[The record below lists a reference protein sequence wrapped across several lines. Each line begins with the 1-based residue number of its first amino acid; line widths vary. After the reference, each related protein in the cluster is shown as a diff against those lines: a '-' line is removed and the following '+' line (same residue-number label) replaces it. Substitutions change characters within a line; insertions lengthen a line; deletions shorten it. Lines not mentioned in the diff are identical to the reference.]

1 MPRFLLRDGNAVMAE
16 INPDWFDVFAYTD
29 HAGARIKYLLILTSK
44 GVDQEQ
50 LKKSN
55 GNDLLWIS

>member
-1 MPRFLLRDGNAVMAE
+1 M
-16 INPDWFDVFAYTD
+16 
-29 HAGARIKYLLILTSK
+29 KYLLILTSK

-55 GNDLLWIS
+55 GHDLLWIP